1 MKYDFTNKTVL
12 ITGAA
17 GHLGQNFALQVAQNG
32 GRCIITDKHES
43 GLSALLSSL
52 PPVPETEHLSFVI
65 NLADSTERQMFI
77 NMLSRECSF
86 LDVIVNNAAYT
97 GDSGKQGWTSPFG
110 TQSLDMWR
118 EALELNLTACFDLS
132 QQLYNMMLSREDAN
146 ILNVGSIYG
155 FLGPDYGLYGELDMG
170 NPAGYAASKGGLT
183 QLTRWL
189 ASTLAPKIRVNSIS
203 PGGIYRDQP
212 QEFIERYKAKTPLKR
227 MASEADIVKPMLF
240 LTSENAGYIT
250 GQNLVVDGGFSIT

>member
-1 MKYDFTNKTVL
+1 MIYDFTNKTVL

-17 GHLGQNFALQVAQNG
+17 GHIGRNYALQVAENG
-32 GRCIITDKHES
+32 GRCIITDKDEN
-43 GLSALLSSL
+43 GLSELLSTL
-52 PPVPETEHLSFVI
+52 PSVLGMEHMPFVI
-65 NLADSTERQMFI
+65 NLADSAERQIFI
-77 NMLSRECSF
+77 NLLLTKCPF

-132 QQLYNMMLSREDAN
+132 QQLHRMMLGREDAN
-146 ILNVGSIYG
+146 ILNVCSIYG
-155 FLGPDYGLYGELDMG
+155 FLGPDYGLYNELDMG

-183 QLTRWL
+183 QLTRWM
-189 ASTLAPKIRVNSIS
+189 ASTLAPKIRVNSVS

-212 QEFIERYKAKTPLKR
+212 HEFVERYTAKTLLNR
-227 MASEADIVKPMLF
+227 MASEADIVNPMLF
-240 LTSENAGYIT
+240 LTSKNAGYIT